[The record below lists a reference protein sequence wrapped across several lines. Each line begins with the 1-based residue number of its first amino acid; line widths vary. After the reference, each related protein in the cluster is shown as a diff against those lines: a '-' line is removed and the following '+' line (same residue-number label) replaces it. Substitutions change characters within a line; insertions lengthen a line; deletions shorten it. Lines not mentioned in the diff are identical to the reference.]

1 MHMVGGRKNL
11 AENESGFASI
21 VIALVLILVLS
32 LLTVSFAKLARR
44 EQQNALNKS
53 LSLQA
58 YYAAES
64 GVNDIY
70 NKIKG
75 NLITDTTSNVN
86 TNTCLDPS
94 LLENGGVVNGNTDV
108 SYSCALVHL
117 ELPALVFGS
126 VGADTDHSITFTPD
140 TDLGQGL
147 TVSWGSTNGKSPAPA
162 SAGFLPATGGGSN
175 WSYPAVLQVSIVPLS
190 AVDRASLTSKM
201 YTAYLYPSSGGT
213 NSTVYAVPEGQPPVV
228 SGNCSASGDY
238 PCSVTFMGLTQQP
251 YLIHIHT
258 FYDESN
264 ISIGGKSSIGDTVN
278 FIDGQALIDVTGKA
292 KNVLKRIQVHVPYHQ
307 TATVPPA
314 IEGQNIC
321 KQFSTYPGFAEPS
334 NASTDVNNC
343 P

>member
-1 MHMVGGRKNL
+1 MVGSRKNL

-64 GVNDIY
+64 GINDIY
-70 NKIKG
+70 NKIKS
-75 NLITDTTSNVN
+75 NTITDTTSNVN

-94 LLENGGVVNGNTDV
+94 LLENGGVVNGSTDV

-117 ELPALVFGS
+117 KLPALVFGS

-147 TVSWGSTNGKSPAPA
+147 AVSWGSTTSKSLAPA
-162 SAGFLPATGGGSN
+162 NAGFLPATGGASN
-175 WSYPAVLQVSIVPLS
+175 WNYPAVLQVSIVPLS
-190 AVDRASLTSKM
+190 SVDRTSLTTKM
-201 YTAYLYPSSGGT
+201 YTAYLYPSSGGG
-213 NSTVYAVPEGQPPVV
+213 STVYAVPEGQVPVV
-228 SGNCSASGDY
+228 AGNCSGSGDY
-238 PCSVTFMGLTQQP
+238 PCSVKFMGLAQQP

-264 ISIGGKSSIGDTVN
+264 ISIGGKSSIGSTVN
-278 FIDGQALIDVTGKA
+278 FTDGQALIDVTGKA

-321 KQFSTYPGFAEPS
+321 KQFSTYPGYAEPS